1 MASSTVPTRV
11 LALGKGE
18 RVVEAGIGEGLIA
31 EAATFLG
38 LECVRLSE
46 RYGPKISDVFPA
58 YAVARLV
65 ESELAEIARN

>member
-1 MASSTVPTRV
+1 VAT
-11 LALGKGE
+11 
-18 RVVEAGIGEGLIA
+18 GIGEGLIV
-31 EAATFLG
+31 EAAAFLG

-65 ESELAEIARN
+65 ERKLAETAGA

>member
-1 MASSTVPTRV
+1 
-11 LALGKGE
+11 
-18 RVVEAGIGEGLIA
+18 VVEAGIGEGLIA